1 MHCTTNANFKD
12 YIKSKV
18 ALAEEN
24 YKFILKFEYFEKM
37 LDDKD

>member
-18 ALAEEN
+18 ALVEEN
-24 YKFILKFEYFEKM
+24 YKFILNFEYFEK
-37 LDDKD
+37 LLEDKD

>member
-18 ALAEEN
+18 ALVEEN

-37 LDDKD
+37 LDDND